1 MHQLQ
6 ENKMGV
12 KPIPSLVLS
21 MSFPIMISMLIQAL
35 YNIVD
40 SIFVAQYS
48 ETALTA
54 VSLAFPLQN
63 LLIAVSLGTS
73 IGVNSLLSRKLGA
86 RDIEAAEKAAN
97 NGLVLAFL
105 SWIVFAI
112 MGLFFSKTFFEIFTD
127 DPQLIAMGSQ
137 YISVCLF
144 FSLAIFID
152 ITCERILQATGDT
165 IHPMIIQS
173 SGAIA
178 NIILDPILIFGWFGL
193 PSLGVLG
200 AAIATVL
207 GQHLS
212 AFLAIYY
219 VRRNKE
225 IKIQK
230 KYFKLDKKTV
240 KDIYAVGIPSIIMQ
254 AIGTVMTT
262 SLNKILITYGT
273 AAVSVFGVYFR
284 LQSFVF
290 MPVFGLNSGMVPI
303 IGYNYGA
310 KRPKRMMTTIRVG
323 LVVSLI
329 VMTLGFLV
337 FMLIPDTLLSWFNA
351 SQEMLDIGMVALP
364 RISLCFISAGICI
377 VLGALFQATGDGY
390 ISMII
395 SITRQMIFILPAAY
409 LLGKYFGLDAIWYSF
424 IIAEGSS
431 LILSLFY
438 FRKEYIKR
446 VKPLYAT
453 TA

>member
-1 MHQLQ
+1 MQQLQ

-21 MSFPIMISMLIQAL
+21 MSFPIMISMLVQAL

-48 ETALTA
+48 EAALTA

-63 LLIAVSLGTS
+63 LLIAVALGTS

-86 RDIEAAEKAAN
+86 RDIDAAEKAAN

-105 SWIVFAI
+105 SWIGFAI
-112 MGLFFSKTFFEIFTD
+112 IGLFFSRTFFTFFTE
-127 DPQLIAMGSQ
+127 DPELLAMGSQ

-144 FSLAIFID
+144 FSLAIFMD

-173 SGAIA
+173 SGAIV

-207 GQHLS
+207 GQHFS
-212 AFLAIYY
+212 ALLAIYY
-219 VRRNKE
+219 VRRNQE

-230 KYFKLDKKTV
+230 KYFKLDKTTV
-240 KDIYAVGIPSIIMQ
+240 KDIYAVGVPSIIMQ
-254 AIGTVMTT
+254 AIGTVLTT
-262 SLNKILITYGT
+262 GLNKILITYGT
-273 AAVSVFGVYFR
+273 AAISVFGVYFR

-337 FMLIPDTLLSWFNA
+337 FLLFPTSLLNWFNA
-351 SQEMLDIGMVALP
+351 SQEMMEIGQVALP

-395 SITRQMIFILPAAY
+395 SITRQMVFILPSAY

-424 IIAEGSS
+424 IIAESSS
-431 LILSLFY
+431 LILSLFF

-446 VKPLYAT
+446 VKPLYPT
-453 TA
+453 TD